1 MANSDEQA
9 SRVNSVAAAVNQ
21 LGATAQE
28 IARNAAD
35 ASQRAGAASHQ
46 AKESRKVVQQNIDAM
61 KLLSTNISASCA
73 QLEALNSQTAEIGH
87 ILDVIQGISAQT
99 NLLALNAAIEAARAG
114 EAGRGFAVV
123 ADEVRSL
130 AHRTQASAH
139 EIHVMIEKL
148 QVGARDSVYLMTE
161 SRRQSDESA
170 YIADQAG
177 ERLASVT
184 QSIAEI
190 DAMNQSVAAA
200 TEEQTSVIES
210 LNQDITEINTLNQV
224 GVQNLQSTL
233 GACADLR
240 QQSTRLKELVG
251 GFRI

>member
-1 MANSDEQA
+1 
-9 SRVNSVAAAVNQ
+9 
-21 LGATAQE
+21 
-28 IARNAAD
+28 
-35 ASQRAGAASHQ
+35 
-46 AKESRKVVQQNIDAM
+46 
-61 KLLSTNISASCA
+61 
-73 QLEALNSQTAEIGH
+73 
-87 ILDVIQGISAQT
+87 
-99 NLLALNAAIEAARAG
+99 LLALNAAIEAARAG